1 MGKKPATKERRQ
13 VSQTRQAAGRPR
25 PADFN
30 ELAAWIVREATG
42 DRCRECERPSGTGP
56 KVERGEAFGARGGRL
71 NRQDLA

>member
-13 VSQTRQAAGRPR
+13 VSQTRQSAGRPR

-42 DRCRECERPSGTGP
+42 DRRRERERPSGTGP
-56 KVERGEAFGARGGRL
+56 KLESGEAFRVRGGRP